1 MRNVMRKTLVTVG
14 IAVALMVGTG
24 IGVANAAPMVIP
36 ELPIPELPI
45 PELELPEL
53 PIPELPL

>member
-45 PELELPEL
+45 PELPEL